1 MYCEDMLPETAIM
14 KLSWLLGNYSAK
26 EAKELL
32 SKNLRGEITPF
43 TRTDTYTEE

>member
-1 MYCEDMLPETAIM
+1 MLPETALM
-14 KLSWLLGNYSAK
+14 KLSWLLGNHTSK

-43 TRTDTYTEE
+43 TRTDTFETE